1 MKVLCFGSINLDYT
15 YRVKHFVTKGETL
28 SADSLQVF
36 SGGKGMNQ
44 AIALSKAGADT
55 WIAGAVGEDGKQLLG
70 QLEEAGVCTEFVKV
84 LRQERTGTAII
95 QNDAEGDNCILL
107 YGGANRTIGAGQA
120 EEVLGHFEEG
130 DFLVLQNEISG
141 MPYIMEKA
149 HKQKMKIVLNPSPME
164 EALLGYPLEYVDY
177 LILNEVEALQVLGRE
192 GKLEGAGLFH
202 AVSERFPSAVI
213 VLTVGAQGA
222 YFSAGESVRHQPAY
236 PVKAVDT
243 TGAGDT
249 FTGFLVGG
257 LTRGLPIGEAMDLA
271 AKASALAVTRNGA
284 APSIP
289 ELAEVEGWAL

>member
-95 QNDAEGDNCILL
+95 QNDAE
-107 YGGANRTIGAGQA
+107 
-120 EEVLGHFEEG
+120 EVLGHFGEG

>member
-1 MKVLCFGSINLDYT
+1 MKVLCFGSIKLDYT

-70 QLEEAGVCTEFVKV
+70 QLEEAGVCTEFVKI

-120 EEVLGHFEEG
+120 EEVLGHFGEG

-141 MPYIMEKA
+141 TPYIMEKA

-192 GKLEGAGLFH
+192 GQLEGAGLFH

-249 FTGFLVGG
+249 FTGFLIGG